1 MPMRLCGLM
10 LVAAASLG
18 LSGCANS
25 LQSQPPPKWTIG
37 FWYWHGN
44 SAEPAA
50 AKETP
55 DALFVHAGTISKS
68 QDLPATLPAA
78 REYWLVFRKE
88 ESGVPDV
95 SAAPVLADQVS
106 RLLGDARQRRL
117 KVVGIQLDIDSPTSQ
132 LSRYADFLRA
142 VRKELP
148 AGIEISITALLDW
161 FRDGTSIADV
171 IKQTDEFVPQFYD
184 VAAAGTSQDYRAI
197 AAKIDA
203 DRWAPKFNRFGKR
216 YRIGI
221 STFGRARLVPNL
233 RLFGDLT
240 PIDIAGNPAFEL
252 QTSHT
257 EANELVLS
265 YRPTRKVRIGYNDFQ
280 PGDMV
285 QFILSTPEAI
295 RAAVE
300 RARRMRGNCVG
311 VVFFRWPESNENLV
325 MQPEEI
331 LMAAGLA
338 PYEQKAVGVEP
349 VDGHCAAVNCV
360 DLYLVNASALSS
372 KAVRYRIRSSAELEY
387 FLPQERVRVRMAGP
401 SDLELALPAYS
412 GLNRLLLGRAVSAAR
427 AEFRVEQE
435 Q

>member
-106 RLLGDARQRRL
+106 RLLVDARQRRL

-142 VRKELP
+142 VRKR
-148 AGIEISITALLDW
+148 ASR
-161 FRDGTSIADV
+161 RD
-171 IKQTDEFVPQFYD
+171 
-184 VAAAGTSQDYRAI
+184 
-197 AAKIDA
+197 
-203 DRWAPKFNRFGKR
+203 
-216 YRIGI
+216 
-221 STFGRARLVPNL
+221 
-233 RLFGDLT
+233 
-240 PIDIAGNPAFEL
+240 
-252 QTSHT
+252 
-257 EANELVLS
+257 
-265 YRPTRKVRIGYNDFQ
+265 
-280 PGDMV
+280 
-285 QFILSTPEAI
+285 
-295 RAAVE
+295 
-300 RARRMRGNCVG
+300 
-311 VVFFRWPESNENLV
+311 
-325 MQPEEI
+325 
-331 LMAAGLA
+331 
-338 PYEQKAVGVEP
+338 
-349 VDGHCAAVNCV
+349 
-360 DLYLVNASALSS
+360 
-372 KAVRYRIRSSAELEY
+372 
-387 FLPQERVRVRMAGP
+387 
-401 SDLELALPAYS
+401 
-412 GLNRLLLGRAVSAAR
+412 
-427 AEFRVEQE
+427 
-435 Q
+435 